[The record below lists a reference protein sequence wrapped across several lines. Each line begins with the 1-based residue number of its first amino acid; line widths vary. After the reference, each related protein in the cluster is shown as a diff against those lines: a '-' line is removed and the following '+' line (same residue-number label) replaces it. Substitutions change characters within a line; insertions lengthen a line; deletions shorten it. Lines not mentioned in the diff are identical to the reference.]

1 MSSRTRPRARTV
13 KVPAGATSVRIP
25 RQRGRRQ
32 QSFLLVVPERP
43 TLTSQ
48 ALRTAGRLLWRHRLA
63 LLPTGLAVLSLIV
76 TAVLHALAPWAS
88 VLVATVGLLP
98 LILLLTPTPLYRRRL
113 ADESR
118 AWRWGAAAVAAVLG
132 LWSGL
137 AILLGPLAGP
147 LEVLWFL
154 GLLAAYVLRA
164 AVRRMTSKEKD

>member
-1 MSSRTRPRARTV
+1 M
-13 KVPAGATSVRIP
+13 KVPAGATTVRIP

-43 TLTSQ
+43 TLSSQ
-48 ALRTAGRLLWRHRLA
+48 ALRTVGRLLWHHRMA
-63 LLPTGLAVLSLIV
+63 LLPTGLAVLSLIA

-98 LILLLTPTPLYRRRL
+98 LILLLTPSPYRGRL
-113 ADESR
+113 ADENR
-118 AWRWGAAAVAAVLG
+118 AWKWGAASVAAVVG
-132 LWSGL
+132 LWAGL

-154 GLLAAYVLRA
+154 GLLAVNGLWFT
-164 AVRRMTSKEKD
+164 VRRMTSKEKD

>member
-13 KVPAGATSVRIP
+13 KVPAGATTVRIP

-43 TLTSQ
+43 TLSSQ

-98 LILLLTPTPLYRRRL
+98 LIMLLTPSPYRRRL
-113 ADESR
+113 ADENR
-118 AWRWGAAAVAAVLG
+118 AWKWGAAAVAAVVG

-154 GLLAAYVLRA
+154 GLLAAHGLWFA
-164 AVRRMTSKEKD
+164 LRRMTAKEKD